1 MTADSP
7 LYELDISPDGRL
19 LAGGDDHDARVWDL
33 ATGAQVLLLPHPTG
47 VNGVAF
53 SADGKYLATAAKDG
67 VARVWLVST
76 GEQIAGMAH
85 DKSLNG
91 LAFSPDGSY
100 LATASSDQTV
110 RLWTPLLADP
120 IGAACTHVIANLTR
134 DEWQQNLPGEAY
146 HLTCPGLP

>member
-7 LYELDISPDGRL
+7 LYELDISPDGRY

-33 ATGAQVLLLPHPTG
+33 ATGAQRLLLPHPTG

-53 SADGKYLATAAKDG
+53 SADGTYLATAAKDG
-67 VARVWLVST
+67 VARVWLVSS
-76 GEQIAGMAH
+76 GQQVAGMAH

-100 LATASSDQTV
+100 LATASADQTV
-110 RLWTPLLADP
+110 RLWTPLLDDP
-120 IGAACTHVIANLTR
+120 VSAACAHVIANLTPA
-134 DEWQQNLPGEAY
+134 EWRQYLPGEAY
-146 HLTCPGLP
+146 HKTCSALP

>member
-7 LYELDISPDGRL
+7 LYELDISPDGRY

-33 ATGAQVLLLPHPTG
+33 TTGAQLLLLRHPTG

-53 SADGKYLATAAKDG
+53 SPDGKYIATAAKDG

-76 GEQIAGMAH
+76 GVQVAGMAH

-100 LATASSDQTV
+100 LATGSSDQTM

-120 IGAACTHVIANLTR
+120 VAAACAHVIANLTPT
-134 DEWQQNLPGEAY
+134 EWQQYLPGEAY
-146 HLTCPGLP
+146 HPTCPGLP